1 MYQISWSSH
10 SSPNSR
16 KAIKRS
22 CGKTVEKE
30 IKYAYSEEDL
40 KQYIDLGALSLGL
53 NLTEDEINKFII
65 YLKMINLFQKKVNIT
80 SLKNPLDIINKH
92 FLDSLS
98 AVNIV
103 SNLFKNYSQEK
114 RMKIID
120 VGSGAG
126 FPGIPIKIVLSDTR
140 MILLEARKNKA
151 LFLSEAIDKLE
162 LTDIKVK
169 QDRAEKIGK
178 VVEFREEYHIV
189 LSRAVATLEVLS
201 EYCLPLCQVN
211 GVMLAFKGSSYT
223 EELSASTKVIERLG
237 GVLESINTVRIPYS
251 NLFRYLLVI
260 RKRKSTPEDYPR
272 KNGVPLKRPLYF
284 E

>member
-1 MYQISWSSH
+1 M
-10 SSPNSR
+10 
-16 KAIKRS
+16 
-22 CGKTVEKE
+22 EKE
-30 IKYAYSEEDL
+30 IKYVYSEEDL

-103 SNLFKNYSQEK
+103 SNLFKNYYQGK

-126 FPGIPIKIVLSDTR
+126 FPGIPIKIVISDAR
-140 MILLEARKNKA
+140 MVLLEAKKNKA
-151 LFLSEAIDKLE
+151 LFLSEAIDQLE
-162 LTDIKVK
+162 LTDIKVE

-178 VVEFREEYHIV
+178 VVEFREKYHIV
-189 LSRAVATLEVLS
+189 LSRAVATLEILS

-260 RKRKSTPEDYPR
+260 RKKKSTPEDYPR
-272 KNGVPLKRPLYF
+272 KNGVPQKRPLYF